1 MAALKASEYK
11 MAMESHAAYALAE
24 CPTDTEMRCRLFV
37 AFLANTVDLSDQKL
51 AAKLRQVCY
60 DVPPAERVQP

>member
-11 MAMESHAAYALAE
+11 MAMESHATYALAE

-37 AFLANTVDLSDQKL
+37 AFLANTVDLSDRAL
-51 AAKLRQVCY
+51 ASKLRQLCY
-60 DVPPAERVQP
+60 SVPPQEGGQS